1 MDKQNKTKQQRIMRV
16 NLYNDDDRQYLQMMQ
31 ANIERMAN
39 NSANSKVWMINL
51 ITAFVTIGSLI
62 PSMRGWLF
70 LGIIPIILFWY
81 IDKYYLQLER
91 GMRNRERDFLNKQK
105 SGNNDEYENALYN
118 FCPLKCDMDDKE
130 KGFVKTKGLWLSR
143 SIAPFYCIPL
153 VTVVLLTIIIN
164 WNAIHVLLC
173 NR

>member
-1 MDKQNKTKQQRIMRV
+1 MDKKDKTKQQKIMRA

-31 ANIERMAN
+31 ANIERMAA
-39 NSANSKVWMINL
+39 NSANCKIWMINL

-81 IDKYYLQLER
+81 IDKYYLHLER
-91 GMRNRERDFLNKQK
+91 GMRNRERDFLNKHK
-105 SGNNDEYENALYN
+105 SGNNDEYEEALYN
-118 FCPLKCDMDDKE
+118 LCPLKCEADDE
-130 KGFVKTKGLWLSR
+130 IKGFVKTKGRWFSR

-153 VTVVLLTIIIN
+153 VIVVFLTIIIN
-164 WNAIHVLLC
+164 WNEIYNFVF
-173 NR
+173 NG